1 MRRVHV
7 QTVSFANIAITIA
20 LGIACAILFW
30 QGRAQFE
37 ALQQATEA
45 YISCESDAQQMQDR
59 SDYLTE
65 QVRLV
70 TMTAKPEYIDS
81 YFSMANSNEEFDEAF
96 ADLKS
101 RFEGTDAY
109 ESLRTAM
116 DESNELMN
124 TEFYAMRLICEA
136 NGIDPSPW
144 PEIASCQISDEDSR
158 TSHDSMIYEAQNLVS
173 DSKYQEAKD
182 SINSH
187 TSDCIAKVTDATIG
201 SQNRAASVFDGIYGT
216 IEACVAIYIALTLV
230 ICALVRRAIVKPLLS
245 FGDSIKANQLFP
257 VQGAGELQVLAE
269 TYNRVFTENEATH
282 MVVKHQAEHDPLASC
297 YLVTFDEG
305 YADKVE
311 AAIEGHMKVSTRAEI
326 TTASLADQ
334 GLVVICDSMEQA
346 IQSVNVIAP
355 EHLELHFDGAFE
367 QLGAIRNAGAIFVGE
382 WTPEAVGDYVAGPN
396 HTLPTGGTARYASP
410 LSTDEFV
417 KHSSVIQYSAK
428 SLAND
433 ADAVIAIAR
442 HEGLWAHAR
451 SVELRKALVE
461 TGDIY
466 GLDGADE

>member
-20 LGIACAILFW
+20 LAIVCAILFW
-30 QGRAQFE
+30 QGRAQFNV
-37 ALQQATEA
+37 LQQATEA
-45 YISCESDAQQMQDR
+45 YISCENDAQQVQDR
-59 SDYLTE
+59 SDHLTE

-70 TMTAKPEYIDS
+70 TMTAKPEYIDN

-136 NGIDPSPW
+136 NDIDPSPW
-144 PEIASCQISDEDSR
+144 PEIASCQISDDDSR
-158 TSHDSMIYEAQNLVS
+158 TSHDSMIYKAQNLVS

-187 TSDCIAKVTDATIG
+187 TTDCIAKVTDATIG
-201 SQNRAASVFDGIYGT
+201 SQDRAASIFDGIYGT
-216 IEACVAIYIALTLV
+216 IEACIAIYIALTLI
-230 ICALVRRAIVKPLLS
+230 ICALVRRAVVKPLLS

-282 MVVKHQAEHDPLASC
+282 MVVKHQAEHDPLTDLLNRGS
-297 YLVTFDEG
+297 FDKALKLHNDG
-305 YADKVE
+305 KHDFAL
-311 AAIEGHMKVSTRAEI
+311 I
-326 TTASLADQ
+326 LADVDQ
-334 GLVVICDSMEQA
+334 FKSINDTFG
-346 IQSVNVIAP
+346 
-355 EHLELHFDGAFE
+355 H
-367 QLGAIRNAGAIFVGE
+367 
-382 WTPEAVGDYVAGPN
+382 AVGDQVLKRVSSLLQVAFRSTDFVCRIGGDEFAVIMVDVTSDLQYTIQEKIDFVNTELSKPIDGMPQVS
-396 HTLPTGGTARYASP
+396 LSAGTAFADRPDPGDSIY
-410 LSTDEFV
+410 
-417 KHSSVIQYSAK
+417 K
-428 SLAND
+428 D
-433 ADAVIAIAR
+433 ADDALY
-442 HEGLWAHAR
+442 HTKENGR
-451 SVELRKALVE
+451 SSCSFFGEF
-461 TGDIY
+461 
-466 GLDGADE
+466 

>member
-20 LGIACAILFW
+20 LAIVCAILFW
-30 QGRAQFE
+30 QGRAQFNV
-37 ALQQATEA
+37 LQQATEA

-136 NGIDPSPW
+136 NDIDPSPW

-158 TSHDSMIYEAQNLVS
+158 ASHDSMIYKAQNLVS

-187 TSDCIAKVTDATIG
+187 TADCIAKVTDATTG
-201 SQNRAASVFDGIYGT
+201 SQDRAASIFDGIYGT
-216 IEACVAIYIALTLV
+216 IEACIAIYIALTLI
-230 ICALVRRAIVKPLLS
+230 ICALVRRAVVKPLLS

-282 MVVKHQAEHDPLASC
+282 MIVKHQAEHDPLTDLLNRGS
-297 YLVTFDEG
+297 FDKALKFHDDG
-305 YADKVE
+305 KHDFALILTDV
-311 AAIEGHMKVSTRAEI
+311 
-326 TTASLADQ
+326 DQ
-334 GLVVICDSMEQA
+334 FK
-346 IQSVNVIAP
+346 SVNDTYG
-355 EHLELHFDGAFE
+355 H
-367 QLGAIRNAGAIFVGE
+367 
-382 WTPEAVGDYVAGPN
+382 AVGDQVLKRVSSLLQVAF
-396 HTLPTGGTARYASP
+396 R
-410 LSTDEFV
+410 STDFVCRIGGDEFA
-417 KHSSVIQYSAK
+417 VIMADVTSDLRYTIQEKIDFVNTELSKPIDGMPQVSLSAGAA
-428 SLAND
+428 LADRPDPGDGIYKD
-433 ADAVIAIAR
+433 ADD
-442 HEGLWAHAR
+442 
-451 SVELRKALVE
+451 ALYHTKE
-461 TGDIY
+461 NGRGSCSFY
-466 GLDGADE
+466 GEF

>member
-20 LGIACAILFW
+20 LAIVCAILFW
-30 QGRAQFE
+30 QGRAQFNV
-37 ALQQATEA
+37 LQQATEA
-45 YISCESDAQQMQDR
+45 YISCENDAQQVQDR
-59 SDYLTE
+59 SDHLTE

-70 TMTAKPEYIDS
+70 TMTAKPEYIDN

-136 NGIDPSPW
+136 NDIDPSPW
-144 PEIASCQISDEDSR
+144 PEIASCQISDDDSR
-158 TSHDSMIYEAQNLVS
+158 TSHDSMIYKAQNLVS

-187 TSDCIAKVTDATIG
+187 TTDCIAKVTDATIG
-201 SQNRAASVFDGIYGT
+201 SQDRAASIFDGIYGT
-216 IEACVAIYIALTLV
+216 IEACIAIYIALTLI
-230 ICALVRRAIVKPLLS
+230 ICALVRRAVVKPLLS

-282 MVVKHQAEHDPLASC
+282 MIVKHQAEHDPLTDLLNRGS
-297 YLVTFDEG
+297 FDK
-305 YADKVE
+305 ALKFHDDSKHDFALILTDV
-311 AAIEGHMKVSTRAEI
+311 
-326 TTASLADQ
+326 DQ
-334 GLVVICDSMEQA
+334 FK
-346 IQSVNVIAP
+346 SVNDTYG
-355 EHLELHFDGAFE
+355 H
-367 QLGAIRNAGAIFVGE
+367 
-382 WTPEAVGDYVAGPN
+382 AVGDQVLKRVSSLLQVAFRSTDFVCRIGGDEFAVIMVDVTSDLRYTIQEKIDFVNTELSKPIDGMPQVS
-396 HTLPTGGTARYASP
+396 LSAGTAFADRPDPGDSIY
-410 LSTDEFV
+410 
-417 KHSSVIQYSAK
+417 K
-428 SLAND
+428 D
-433 ADAVIAIAR
+433 ADDALY
-442 HEGLWAHAR
+442 HTKENGR
-451 SVELRKALVE
+451 SSCSFFGEF
-461 TGDIY
+461 
-466 GLDGADE
+466 

>member
-20 LGIACAILFW
+20 LAIVCAILFW
-30 QGRAQFE
+30 QGRAQFNV
-37 ALQQATEA
+37 LQQATEA
-45 YISCESDAQQMQDR
+45 YISCENDAQQVQDR
-59 SDYLTE
+59 SDHLTE

-70 TMTAKPEYIDS
+70 TMTAKPEYIDN

-136 NGIDPSPW
+136 NDIDPSPW
-144 PEIASCQISDEDSR
+144 PEIASCQISDDDSR
-158 TSHDSMIYEAQNLVS
+158 TSHDSMIYKAQNLVS

-187 TSDCIAKVTDATIG
+187 TTDCIAKVTDATIG
-201 SQNRAASVFDGIYGT
+201 SQDRAASIFDGIYGT
-216 IEACVAIYIALTLV
+216 IEACIAIYIALTSI
-230 ICALVRRAIVKPLLS
+230 ICALVRRAVVKPLLS

-282 MVVKHQAEHDPLASC
+282 MVVKHQAEHDPLTDLLNRGS
-297 YLVTFDEG
+297 FDKALKLHNDG
-305 YADKVE
+305 KHDFAL
-311 AAIEGHMKVSTRAEI
+311 I
-326 TTASLADQ
+326 LADVDQ
-334 GLVVICDSMEQA
+334 FKSINDTFG
-346 IQSVNVIAP
+346 
-355 EHLELHFDGAFE
+355 H
-367 QLGAIRNAGAIFVGE
+367 
-382 WTPEAVGDYVAGPN
+382 AVGDQVLKRVSSLLQVAFRSTDFVCRIGGDEFAVIMVDVTSDLRYTIQEKIDFVNTELSKPIDGMPQVS
-396 HTLPTGGTARYASP
+396 LSAGTAFADRPDPGDSIY
-410 LSTDEFV
+410 
-417 KHSSVIQYSAK
+417 K
-428 SLAND
+428 D
-433 ADAVIAIAR
+433 ADDALY
-442 HEGLWAHAR
+442 HTKENGR
-451 SVELRKALVE
+451 SSCSFFGEF
-461 TGDIY
+461 
-466 GLDGADE
+466 

>member
-20 LGIACAILFW
+20 LAIVCAILFW
-30 QGRAQFE
+30 QGRAQFNV
-37 ALQQATEA
+37 LQQATEA
-45 YISCESDAQQMQDR
+45 YISCENDAQQMQDK

-136 NGIDPSPW
+136 NDIDPSPW
-144 PEIASCQISDEDSR
+144 PEIASCQISNEDSR
-158 TSHDSMIYEAQNLVS
+158 ISHDSMIYKAQNLVS

-182 SINSH
+182 SISSH
-187 TSDCIAKVTDATIG
+187 TADCIAKVTDATTG
-201 SQNRAASVFDGIYGT
+201 SQDRAASIFDGIYGT
-216 IEACVAIYIALTLV
+216 IEACIAIYIALTLI
-230 ICALVRRAIVKPLLS
+230 ICALVRRAVVKPLLS

-282 MVVKHQAEHDPLASC
+282 MIVKHQAEHDPLTDLLNRGSFDKALKFHDDGKHDFALILTDVDQFKSIND
-297 YLVTFDEG
+297 TF
-305 YADKVE
+305 
-311 AAIEGHMKVSTRAEI
+311 GH
-326 TTASLADQ
+326 
-334 GLVVICDSMEQA
+334 
-346 IQSVNVIAP
+346 
-355 EHLELHFDGAFE
+355 
-367 QLGAIRNAGAIFVGE
+367 
-382 WTPEAVGDYVAGPN
+382 AVGDQVLKRVSSLLQVAFRSTDFVCRIGGDEFAVIMVDVTSDLRYTIQEKIDFVNTELSKPIDGMPQVS
-396 HTLPTGGTARYASP
+396 LSAGTAFADRPDPGDSIY
-410 LSTDEFV
+410 
-417 KHSSVIQYSAK
+417 K
-428 SLAND
+428 D
-433 ADAVIAIAR
+433 ADDALY
-442 HEGLWAHAR
+442 HTKENGR
-451 SVELRKALVE
+451 SSCSFFGEF
-461 TGDIY
+461 
-466 GLDGADE
+466 

>member
-20 LGIACAILFW
+20 LAIVCAILFW
-30 QGRAQFE
+30 QGRAQFNV
-37 ALQQATEA
+37 LQQATEA
-45 YISCESDAQQMQDR
+45 YISCENDAQQVQDR
-59 SDYLTE
+59 SDHLTE

-70 TMTAKPEYIDS
+70 TMTAKPEYIDN

-136 NGIDPSPW
+136 NDIDPSPW
-144 PEIASCQISDEDSR
+144 PEIASCQISDDDSR
-158 TSHDSMIYEAQNLVS
+158 TSHDSMIYKAQNLVS

-187 TSDCIAKVTDATIG
+187 TTDCIAKVTDATIG
-201 SQNRAASVFDGIYGT
+201 SQDRAASIFDGIYGT
-216 IEACVAIYIALTLV
+216 IEACIAIYIALTLI
-230 ICALVRRAIVKPLLS
+230 ICALVRRAVVKPLLS

-282 MVVKHQAEHDPLASC
+282 MIVKHQAEHDPLTDLLNRGS
-297 YLVTFDEG
+297 FDKALKLHNDG
-305 YADKVE
+305 KHDFAL
-311 AAIEGHMKVSTRAEI
+311 I
-326 TTASLADQ
+326 LADVDQ
-334 GLVVICDSMEQA
+334 FKSINDTFG
-346 IQSVNVIAP
+346 
-355 EHLELHFDGAFE
+355 H
-367 QLGAIRNAGAIFVGE
+367 
-382 WTPEAVGDYVAGPN
+382 AVGDQVLKRVSSLLQVAFRSADFVCRIGGDEFAVIMVDVTSDLRYTIQEKIDFVNTELSKPIDGMPQVS
-396 HTLPTGGTARYASP
+396 LSAGTAFADRPDPGDSIY
-410 LSTDEFV
+410 
-417 KHSSVIQYSAK
+417 K
-428 SLAND
+428 D
-433 ADAVIAIAR
+433 ADDALY
-442 HEGLWAHAR
+442 HTKENGR
-451 SVELRKALVE
+451 SSCSFFGEF
-461 TGDIY
+461 
-466 GLDGADE
+466 

>member
-7 QTVSFANIAITIA
+7 QTVSFTSIAITIA
-20 LGIACAILFW
+20 LGIVCAILFW
-30 QGRAQFE
+30 QGRAQFNV
-37 ALQQATEA
+37 LQQATKA
-45 YISCESDAQQMQDR
+45 YISCENDVQQLQDR

-81 YFSMANSNEEFDEAF
+81 YFSKANDDERFDEAF
-96 ADLKS
+96 ADLES

-124 TEFYAMRLICEA
+124 TEYYAMRLICEA
-136 NGIDPSPW
+136 NGIDPSSW

-182 SINSH
+182 SINRN
-187 TSDCIAKVTDATIG
+187 TNDCIAKVTDATIG

-216 IEACVAIYIALTLV
+216 IEACIAIYIALTLALY
-230 ICALVRRAIVKPLLS
+230 ALVRRAVVKPLLS

-282 MVVKHQAEHDPLASC
+282 MVVKHQAEHDPLTDLLNRGS
-297 YLVTFDEG
+297 FDKALKFHDDG
-305 YADKVE
+305 KHDFAL
-311 AAIEGHMKVSTRAEI
+311 I
-326 TTASLADQ
+326 LADVDQ
-334 GLVVICDSMEQA
+334 FK
-346 IQSVNVIAP
+346 SVNDTFG
-355 EHLELHFDGAFE
+355 H
-367 QLGAIRNAGAIFVGE
+367 
-382 WTPEAVGDYVAGPN
+382 AVGDQVLKRVSSLLQVAFRN
-396 HTLPTGGTARYASP
+396 TDFVCRIGG
-410 LSTDEFV
+410 DEFAV
-417 KHSSVIQYSAK
+417 VMVDATSNLQYVIQEKIDFVNKELSKPIDGMPQVSVSAGAAFADRPDSSDSIYK
-428 SLAND
+428 D
-433 ADAVIAIAR
+433 ADD
-442 HEGLWAHAR
+442 
-451 SVELRKALVE
+451 ALYHTKE
-461 TGDIY
+461 NGRGGCSFY
-466 GLDGADE
+466 DEF

>member
-20 LGIACAILFW
+20 LAIVCAILFW
-30 QGRAQFE
+30 QGRAQFNV
-37 ALQQATEA
+37 LQQATEA
-45 YISCESDAQQMQDR
+45 YISCENDAQQVQDR
-59 SDYLTE
+59 SDRLTE

-70 TMTAKPEYIDS
+70 TMTAKPEYIDN

-136 NGIDPSPW
+136 NDIDPSPW
-144 PEIASCQISDEDSR
+144 PEIASCQISDDDSR
-158 TSHDSMIYEAQNLVS
+158 TSHDSMIYKAQNLVS

-187 TSDCIAKVTDATIG
+187 TTDCIAKVTDATIG
-201 SQNRAASVFDGIYGT
+201 NQNRAASVFDGIYGT

-230 ICALVRRAIVKPLLS
+230 ICALVRRAVVKPLLS

-282 MVVKHQAEHDPLASC
+282 MVVKHQAEHDPLTDLLNRGS
-297 YLVTFDEG
+297 FDKALKLHDDG
-305 YADKVE
+305 KHDFAL
-311 AAIEGHMKVSTRAEI
+311 I
-326 TTASLADQ
+326 LADVDQ
-334 GLVVICDSMEQA
+334 FK
-346 IQSVNVIAP
+346 SVNDTFG
-355 EHLELHFDGAFE
+355 H
-367 QLGAIRNAGAIFVGE
+367 
-382 WTPEAVGDYVAGPN
+382 AVGDQVLKRVSSLLQVAFRN
-396 HTLPTGGTARYASP
+396 TDFVCRIGG
-410 LSTDEFV
+410 DEFA
-417 KHSSVIQYSAK
+417 VIMVDATSDLRHIIQEKIDFVNTELSKPIDGMPQVSLSAGAVFADRPDPGDSIYK
-428 SLAND
+428 D
-433 ADAVIAIAR
+433 ADD
-442 HEGLWAHAR
+442 
-451 SVELRKALVE
+451 ALYHTKE
-461 TGDIY
+461 NGR
-466 GLDGADE
+466 GGCSFFGEF

>member
-20 LGIACAILFW
+20 LAIVCAILFW
-30 QGRAQFE
+30 QGRAQFNV
-37 ALQQATEA
+37 LQQATEA
-45 YISCESDAQQMQDR
+45 YISCENDAQQVQDR
-59 SDYLTE
+59 SDHLTE

-70 TMTAKPEYIDS
+70 TMTAKPEYIDN

-136 NGIDPSPW
+136 NDIDPSPW
-144 PEIASCQISDEDSR
+144 PEIASCQISDDDSR
-158 TSHDSMIYEAQNLVS
+158 TSHDSMIYKAQNLVS

-187 TSDCIAKVTDATIG
+187 TTDCIAKVTDATIG
-201 SQNRAASVFDGIYGT
+201 SQDRAASIFDGIYGT
-216 IEACVAIYIALTLV
+216 IEACIAIYIALTLI
-230 ICALVRRAIVKPLLS
+230 ICALVRRAVVKPLLS

-282 MVVKHQAEHDPLASC
+282 MVVKHQAEHDPLTDLLNRGS
-297 YLVTFDEG
+297 FDKALKLHNDG
-305 YADKVE
+305 KHDFAL
-311 AAIEGHMKVSTRAEI
+311 I
-326 TTASLADQ
+326 LADVDQ
-334 GLVVICDSMEQA
+334 FKSINDTFG
-346 IQSVNVIAP
+346 
-355 EHLELHFDGAFE
+355 H
-367 QLGAIRNAGAIFVGE
+367 
-382 WTPEAVGDYVAGPN
+382 AVGDQVLKRVSSLLQVAFRSTDFVCRIGGDEFAVIMVDVTSDLRYTIQEKIDFVNTELSKPIDGM
-396 HTLPTGGTARYASP
+396 LQVSLSAGTAFADRPDPGDSIY
-410 LSTDEFV
+410 
-417 KHSSVIQYSAK
+417 K
-428 SLAND
+428 D
-433 ADAVIAIAR
+433 ADD
-442 HEGLWAHAR
+442 
-451 SVELRKALVE
+451 ALYHTKE
-461 TGDIY
+461 NGRGSCSFY
-466 GLDGADE
+466 GEF

>member
-20 LGIACAILFW
+20 LAIVCAILFW
-30 QGRAQFE
+30 QGRAQFNV
-37 ALQQATEA
+37 LQQATEA
-45 YISCESDAQQMQDR
+45 YISCENDAQQVQDR
-59 SDYLTE
+59 SDHLTE

-70 TMTAKPEYIDS
+70 TMTAKPEYIDN

-136 NGIDPSPW
+136 NDIDPSPW
-144 PEIASCQISDEDSR
+144 PEIASCQISDDDSR
-158 TSHDSMIYEAQNLVS
+158 TSHDSMIYKAQNLVS

-187 TSDCIAKVTDATIG
+187 TTDCIAKVTDATIG
-201 SQNRAASVFDGIYGT
+201 SQDRAASIFDGIYGT
-216 IEACVAIYIALTLV
+216 IEACIAIYIALTLI
-230 ICALVRRAIVKPLLS
+230 ICALVRRAVVKPLLS

-282 MVVKHQAEHDPLASC
+282 MVVKHQAEHDPLTDLLNRGS
-297 YLVTFDEG
+297 FDKALKLHNDG
-305 YADKVE
+305 KHDFAL
-311 AAIEGHMKVSTRAEI
+311 I
-326 TTASLADQ
+326 LADVDQ
-334 GLVVICDSMEQA
+334 FKSINDTFG
-346 IQSVNVIAP
+346 
-355 EHLELHFDGAFE
+355 H
-367 QLGAIRNAGAIFVGE
+367 
-382 WTPEAVGDYVAGPN
+382 AVGDQVLKRVSSLLQVAFRSTDFVCRIGGDEFAVIMVDVTSDLRYTIQEKIDFVNTELSKPIDGMPQVS
-396 HTLPTGGTARYASP
+396 LSAGTAFADRPDPGDSIY
-410 LSTDEFV
+410 
-417 KHSSVIQYSAK
+417 K
-428 SLAND
+428 D
-433 ADAVIAIAR
+433 ADD
-442 HEGLWAHAR
+442 
-451 SVELRKALVE
+451 ALYHTKE
-461 TGDIY
+461 NGRGSCSFY
-466 GLDGADE
+466 GEF

>member
-20 LGIACAILFW
+20 LAIVCAILFW
-30 QGRAQFE
+30 QGRAQFNV
-37 ALQQATEA
+37 LQQATEA
-45 YISCESDAQQMQDR
+45 YISCENDAQQVQDR
-59 SDYLTE
+59 SDHLTE

-70 TMTAKPEYIDS
+70 TMTAKPEYIDN

-136 NGIDPSPW
+136 NDIDPSPW
-144 PEIASCQISDEDSR
+144 PEIASCQISDDDLR
-158 TSHDSMIYEAQNLVS
+158 TSHDSMIYKAQNLVS

-187 TSDCIAKVTDATIG
+187 TTDCIAKVTDATIG
-201 SQNRAASVFDGIYGT
+201 SQDRAASIFDGIYGT
-216 IEACVAIYIALTLV
+216 IEACIAIYIALTLI
-230 ICALVRRAIVKPLLS
+230 ICALVRRAVVKPLLS

-282 MVVKHQAEHDPLASC
+282 MIVKHQAEHDPLTDLLNRGS
-297 YLVTFDEG
+297 FDKALKFHDDG
-305 YADKVE
+305 KHDFALILTDV
-311 AAIEGHMKVSTRAEI
+311 
-326 TTASLADQ
+326 DQ
-334 GLVVICDSMEQA
+334 FK
-346 IQSVNVIAP
+346 SVNDTYG
-355 EHLELHFDGAFE
+355 H
-367 QLGAIRNAGAIFVGE
+367 
-382 WTPEAVGDYVAGPN
+382 AVGDQVLKRVSSLLQVAF
-396 HTLPTGGTARYASP
+396 R
-410 LSTDEFV
+410 STDFVCRIGGDEFAV
-417 KHSSVIQYSAK
+417 IMADVTSDLQYTIQEKIDFVNTELSKPIDGMPQVSLSSAAAFADRPDPGDSIYK
-428 SLAND
+428 D
-433 ADAVIAIAR
+433 ADD
-442 HEGLWAHAR
+442 
-451 SVELRKALVE
+451 ALYHTKE
-461 TGDIY
+461 NGR
-466 GLDGADE
+466 GSCSFFGEF

>member
-20 LGIACAILFW
+20 LAIVCAILFW
-30 QGRAQFE
+30 QGRAQFNV
-37 ALQQATEA
+37 LQQATEA
-45 YISCESDAQQMQDR
+45 YISCENDAQQVQDR
-59 SDYLTE
+59 SDRLTE

-70 TMTAKPEYIDS
+70 TMTAKPEYIDN

-136 NGIDPSPW
+136 NDIDPSPW
-144 PEIASCQISDEDSR
+144 PKIASCQISDDDSR
-158 TSHDSMIYEAQNLVS
+158 TSHDSMIYKAQNLVS

-187 TSDCIAKVTDATIG
+187 TTDCIAKVTDATIG
-201 SQNRAASVFDGIYGT
+201 SQDRAASIFDGIYGT
-216 IEACVAIYIALTLV
+216 IEACIAIYIALTLI
-230 ICALVRRAIVKPLLS
+230 ICALVRRAVVKPLLS

-282 MVVKHQAEHDPLASC
+282 MIVKHQAEHDPLTDLLNRGS
-297 YLVTFDEG
+297 FDK
-305 YADKVE
+305 ALKFHDDSKHDFALILTDV
-311 AAIEGHMKVSTRAEI
+311 
-326 TTASLADQ
+326 DQ
-334 GLVVICDSMEQA
+334 FK
-346 IQSVNVIAP
+346 SVNDTYG
-355 EHLELHFDGAFE
+355 H
-367 QLGAIRNAGAIFVGE
+367 
-382 WTPEAVGDYVAGPN
+382 AVGDQVLKRVSSLLQVAFRSTDFVCRIGGDEFAVIMVDVTSDLRYTIQEKIDFVNTELSKPIDGMPQVS
-396 HTLPTGGTARYASP
+396 LSAGTAFADRPDPGDSIY
-410 LSTDEFV
+410 
-417 KHSSVIQYSAK
+417 K
-428 SLAND
+428 D
-433 ADAVIAIAR
+433 ADDALY
-442 HEGLWAHAR
+442 HTKENGR
-451 SVELRKALVE
+451 SSCSFFGEF
-461 TGDIY
+461 
-466 GLDGADE
+466 

>member
-20 LGIACAILFW
+20 LAIVCAILFW
-30 QGRAQFE
+30 QGRAQFNV
-37 ALQQATEA
+37 LQQATEA
-45 YISCESDAQQMQDR
+45 YISCENDAQQVQDR
-59 SDYLTE
+59 SDRLTE

-70 TMTAKPEYIDS
+70 TMTAKPEYIDN

-136 NGIDPSPW
+136 NDIDPSPW
-144 PEIASCQISDEDSR
+144 PEIASCQISDDDSR
-158 TSHDSMIYEAQNLVS
+158 TSHDSMIYKAQNLVS

-187 TSDCIAKVTDATIG
+187 TTDCIAKVTDATIG
-201 SQNRAASVFDGIYGT
+201 SQDRAASIFDGIYGT
-216 IEACVAIYIALTLV
+216 IEACIAIYIALTLI
-230 ICALVRRAIVKPLLS
+230 ICALVRRAVVKPLLS

-282 MVVKHQAEHDPLASC
+282 MIVKHQAEHDPLTDLLNRGS
-297 YLVTFDEG
+297 FDK
-305 YADKVE
+305 ALKFHDDSKHDFALILTDV
-311 AAIEGHMKVSTRAEI
+311 
-326 TTASLADQ
+326 DQ
-334 GLVVICDSMEQA
+334 FK
-346 IQSVNVIAP
+346 SVNDTYG
-355 EHLELHFDGAFE
+355 H
-367 QLGAIRNAGAIFVGE
+367 
-382 WTPEAVGDYVAGPN
+382 AVGDQVLKRVSSLLQVAFRSTDFVCRIGGDEFAVIMVDVTSDLRYTIQEKIDFVNTELSKPIDGMPQVS
-396 HTLPTGGTARYASP
+396 LSAGTAFADRPDPGDSIY
-410 LSTDEFV
+410 
-417 KHSSVIQYSAK
+417 K
-428 SLAND
+428 D
-433 ADAVIAIAR
+433 ADDALY
-442 HEGLWAHAR
+442 HTKENGR
-451 SVELRKALVE
+451 SSCSFFGEF
-461 TGDIY
+461 
-466 GLDGADE
+466 

>member
-7 QTVSFANIAITIA
+7 QTVSFANTAITLA

-37 ALQQATEA
+37 VLQQATEA
-45 YISCESDAQQMQDR
+45 YISCENDAQQMQDR

-81 YFSMANSNEEFDEAF
+81 YFSMANDNEQFDEAF

-116 DESNELMN
+116 DESDELMN

-158 TSHDSMIYEAQNLVS
+158 TSHDSMIYKAQNLVS

-269 TYNRVFTENEATH
+269 TYNRVFTENETTH
-282 MVVKHQAEHDPLASC
+282 LLNRGSFDKALKLHDDGEHDFAL
-297 YLVTFDEG
+297 
-305 YADKVE
+305 
-311 AAIEGHMKVSTRAEI
+311 I
-326 TTASLADQ
+326 LADVD
-334 GLVVICDSMEQA
+334 LFK
-346 IQSVNVIAP
+346 SVNDTFG
-355 EHLELHFDGAFE
+355 H
-367 QLGAIRNAGAIFVGE
+367 
-382 WTPEAVGDYVAGPN
+382 AVGDQILKRVSSLLQVAFRN
-396 HTLPTGGTARYASP
+396 TDFVCRIGG
-410 LSTDEFV
+410 DEFA
-417 KHSSVIQYSAK
+417 VIMADVTSDLQYVVQEKIDFVNKELSKPIDGMPQVTLSAGAAF
-428 SLAND
+428 ANRSNHGDNIYKD
-433 ADAVIAIAR
+433 ADD
-442 HEGLWAHAR
+442 
-451 SVELRKALVE
+451 ALYHTKE
-461 TGDIY
+461 SGRGGCSFY
-466 GLDGADE
+466 SKF

>member
-20 LGIACAILFW
+20 LAIVCAILFW
-30 QGRAQFE
+30 QGRAQFNV
-37 ALQQATEA
+37 LQQATEA
-45 YISCESDAQQMQDR
+45 YISCENDAQQVQDR
-59 SDYLTE
+59 SDRLTE

-70 TMTAKPEYIDS
+70 TMTAKPEYIDN

-136 NGIDPSPW
+136 NDIDPSPW
-144 PEIASCQISDEDSR
+144 PEIASCQISDDDSR
-158 TSHDSMIYEAQNLVS
+158 TSHDSMIYKAQNLVS

-187 TSDCIAKVTDATIG
+187 TTDCIAKVTDATIG
-201 SQNRAASVFDGIYGT
+201 SQDRAASIFDGIYGT
-216 IEACVAIYIALTLV
+216 IEACIAIYIALTLI
-230 ICALVRRAIVKPLLS
+230 ICALVRRAVVKPLLS

-282 MVVKHQAEHDPLASC
+282 MIVKHQAEHDPLTDLLNRGS
-297 YLVTFDEG
+297 FDK
-305 YADKVE
+305 ALKFHDDSKHDFALILTDV
-311 AAIEGHMKVSTRAEI
+311 
-326 TTASLADQ
+326 DQ
-334 GLVVICDSMEQA
+334 FK
-346 IQSVNVIAP
+346 SVNDTYG
-355 EHLELHFDGAFE
+355 H
-367 QLGAIRNAGAIFVGE
+367 
-382 WTPEAVGDYVAGPN
+382 AVGDQVLKRVSSLLQVAFRSTDFVCRIGGDEFAVIMVDVTSDLRYTIQEKIDFVNTELSKPIDGMPQV
-396 HTLPTGGTARYASP
+396 LLSAGTAFADRPDPGDSIY
-410 LSTDEFV
+410 
-417 KHSSVIQYSAK
+417 K
-428 SLAND
+428 D
-433 ADAVIAIAR
+433 ADDALY
-442 HEGLWAHAR
+442 HTKENGR
-451 SVELRKALVE
+451 SSCSFFGEF
-461 TGDIY
+461 
-466 GLDGADE
+466 

>member
-20 LGIACAILFW
+20 LAIVCAILFW
-30 QGRAQFE
+30 QGRAQFNV
-37 ALQQATEA
+37 LQQATEA
-45 YISCESDAQQMQDR
+45 YISCENDAQQVQDR
-59 SDYLTE
+59 SDHLTE

-70 TMTAKPEYIDS
+70 TMTAKPEYIDN

-136 NGIDPSPW
+136 NDIDPSPW
-144 PEIASCQISDEDSR
+144 PEIASCQISDDDSR
-158 TSHDSMIYEAQNLVS
+158 TSHDSMIYKAQNLVS

-187 TSDCIAKVTDATIG
+187 TTDCIAKVTDATIG
-201 SQNRAASVFDGIYGT
+201 SQDRAASIFDGIYGT
-216 IEACVAIYIALTLV
+216 IEACIAIYIALTLI
-230 ICALVRRAIVKPLLS
+230 ICALVRRAVVKPLLS

-282 MVVKHQAEHDPLASC
+282 MIVKHQAEHDPLTDLLNRGS
-297 YLVTFDEG
+297 FDKALKLHNDG
-305 YADKVE
+305 KHDFAL
-311 AAIEGHMKVSTRAEI
+311 I
-326 TTASLADQ
+326 LADVDQ
-334 GLVVICDSMEQA
+334 FKSINDTFG
-346 IQSVNVIAP
+346 
-355 EHLELHFDGAFE
+355 H
-367 QLGAIRNAGAIFVGE
+367 
-382 WTPEAVGDYVAGPN
+382 AVGDQVLKRVSSLLQVAFRSTDFVCRIGGDEFAVIMVDVTSDLRYTIQEKIDFVNTELSKPIDGMPQVS
-396 HTLPTGGTARYASP
+396 LSAGTAFADRPDPGDSIY
-410 LSTDEFV
+410 
-417 KHSSVIQYSAK
+417 K
-428 SLAND
+428 D
-433 ADAVIAIAR
+433 ADDALY
-442 HEGLWAHAR
+442 HTKENGR
-451 SVELRKALVE
+451 SSCSFFGEF
-461 TGDIY
+461 
-466 GLDGADE
+466 

>member
-7 QTVSFANIAITIA
+7 QTVSFTSIAITLA
-20 LGIACAILFW
+20 LGIVCAILFW

-37 ALQQATEA
+37 VLQRATEA
-45 YISCESDAQQMQDR
+45 YISCENDAQQMQDR

-81 YFSMANSNEEFDEAF
+81 YFSMANDNEQFDEAF

-101 RFEGTDAY
+101 QFEGTDAY

-116 DESNELMN
+116 NESNELMN

-187 TSDCIAKVTDATIG
+187 TSDCITKVADATIG

-216 IEACVAIYIALTLV
+216 IEACIAIYIALTLA
-230 ICALVRRAIVKPLLS
+230 IYALVRRAVVKPLLS

-282 MVVKHQAEHDPLASC
+282 MIVKHQAEHDPLTDLLNRGS
-297 YLVTFDEG
+297 FDK
-305 YADKVE
+305 A
-311 AAIEGHMKVSTRAEI
+311 
-326 TTASLADQ
+326 
-334 GLVVICDSMEQA
+334 
-346 IQSVNVIAP
+346 
-355 EHLELHFDGAFE
+355 LELHSDSKHDFALILADVDQFKSVNDTFGH
-367 QLGAIRNAGAIFVGE
+367 
-382 WTPEAVGDYVAGPN
+382 AVGDQVLKRVSSLLQEAFRN
-396 HTLPTGGTARYASP
+396 TDFVCRIGG
-410 LSTDEFV
+410 DEFA
-417 KHSSVIQYSAK
+417 VIMADATSDLQYVVQEKIDFVNKELSKPIDGMPKVTLSAGAAF
-428 SLAND
+428 ANRSNPSDSIYKD
-433 ADAVIAIAR
+433 ADD
-442 HEGLWAHAR
+442 
-451 SVELRKALVE
+451 ALYHTKE
-461 TGDIY
+461 NGRGDCSFY
-466 GLDGADE
+466 GKF

>member
-20 LGIACAILFW
+20 LAIVCAILFW
-30 QGRAQFE
+30 QGRAQFNV
-37 ALQQATEA
+37 LQQATEA
-45 YISCESDAQQMQDR
+45 YISCENDAQQVQDR
-59 SDYLTE
+59 SDRLTE

-70 TMTAKPEYIDS
+70 TMTAKPEYIDN

-136 NGIDPSPW
+136 NDIDPSPW
-144 PEIASCQISDEDSR
+144 PEIASCQISDDDSR
-158 TSHDSMIYEAQNLVS
+158 TSHDSMIYKAQNLVS

-187 TSDCIAKVTDATIG
+187 TTDCIAKVTDATIG
-201 SQNRAASVFDGIYGT
+201 SQDRAASIFDGIYGT
-216 IEACVAIYIALTLV
+216 IEACIAIYIALTLI
-230 ICALVRRAIVKPLLS
+230 ICALVRRAVVKPLLS

-282 MVVKHQAEHDPLASC
+282 MVVKHQAEHDPLTDLLNRGS
-297 YLVTFDEG
+297 FDK
-305 YADKVE
+305 ALKFHDDSKHDFALILTDV
-311 AAIEGHMKVSTRAEI
+311 
-326 TTASLADQ
+326 DQ
-334 GLVVICDSMEQA
+334 FK
-346 IQSVNVIAP
+346 SVNDTYG
-355 EHLELHFDGAFE
+355 H
-367 QLGAIRNAGAIFVGE
+367 
-382 WTPEAVGDYVAGPN
+382 AVGDQVLKRVSSLLQVAFRSTDFVCRIGGDEFAVIMVDVTSDLRYTIQEKIDFVNTELSKPIDGMPQVS
-396 HTLPTGGTARYASP
+396 LSAGTAFADRPDPGDSIY
-410 LSTDEFV
+410 
-417 KHSSVIQYSAK
+417 K
-428 SLAND
+428 D
-433 ADAVIAIAR
+433 ADDALY
-442 HEGLWAHAR
+442 HTKENGR
-451 SVELRKALVE
+451 SSCSFFGEF
-461 TGDIY
+461 
-466 GLDGADE
+466 

>member
-20 LGIACAILFW
+20 LAIVCAILFW
-30 QGRAQFE
+30 QGRAQFNV
-37 ALQQATEA
+37 LQQATEA
-45 YISCESDAQQMQDR
+45 YISCENDAQQVQDR
-59 SDYLTE
+59 SDHLTE

-70 TMTAKPEYIDS
+70 TMTAKPEYIDN

-136 NGIDPSPW
+136 NDIDPSPW
-144 PEIASCQISDEDSR
+144 PEIASCQISDDDSR
-158 TSHDSMIYEAQNLVS
+158 TSHDSMIYKAQNLVS

-187 TSDCIAKVTDATIG
+187 TTDCIAKVTDATIG
-201 SQNRAASVFDGIYGT
+201 SQDRAASIFDGIYGT
-216 IEACVAIYIALTLV
+216 IEACIAIYIALTLI
-230 ICALVRRAIVKPLLS
+230 ICALVRRAVVKPLLS

-282 MVVKHQAEHDPLASC
+282 MVVKHQAEHDPLTDLLNRGS
-297 YLVTFDEG
+297 FDKALKLHNDG
-305 YADKVE
+305 KHDFAL
-311 AAIEGHMKVSTRAEI
+311 I
-326 TTASLADQ
+326 LADVDRFKSINDTF
-334 GLVVICDSMEQA
+334 G
-346 IQSVNVIAP
+346 
-355 EHLELHFDGAFE
+355 H
-367 QLGAIRNAGAIFVGE
+367 
-382 WTPEAVGDYVAGPN
+382 AVGDQVLKRVSSLLQVAFRSTDFVCRIGGDEFAVIMVDVTSDLRYTIQEKIDFVNTELSKPIDGMPQVS
-396 HTLPTGGTARYASP
+396 LSAGTAFADRPDPGDSIY
-410 LSTDEFV
+410 
-417 KHSSVIQYSAK
+417 K
-428 SLAND
+428 D
-433 ADAVIAIAR
+433 ADD
-442 HEGLWAHAR
+442 
-451 SVELRKALVE
+451 ALYHTKE
-461 TGDIY
+461 NGRGSCSFY
-466 GLDGADE
+466 GEF

>member
-201 SQNRAASVFDGIYGT
+201 SQNRAASVFDGVYGT

-282 MVVKHQAEHDPLASC
+282 MVQTSGRARP
-297 YLVTFDEG
+297 
-305 YADKVE
+305 ADRPAQSRIV
-311 AAIEGHMKVSTRAEI
+311 R
-326 TTASLADQ
+326 Q
-334 GLVVICDSMEQA
+334 G
-346 IQSVNVIAP
+346 P
-355 EHLELHFDGAFE
+355 E
-367 QLGAIRNAGAIFVGE
+367 
-382 WTPEAVGDYVAGPN
+382 TP
-396 HTLPTGGTARYASP
+396 R
-410 LSTDEFV
+410 
-417 KHSSVIQYSAK
+417 
-428 SLAND
+428 
-433 ADAVIAIAR
+433 
-442 HEGLWAHAR
+442 
-451 SVELRKALVE
+451 
-461 TGDIY
+461 
-466 GLDGADE
+466 

>member
-20 LGIACAILFW
+20 LAIVCAILFW
-30 QGRAQFE
+30 QGRAQFNV
-37 ALQQATEA
+37 LQQATEA

-136 NGIDPSPW
+136 NDIDPSPW

-158 TSHDSMIYEAQNLVS
+158 TSHDSMIYKAQNLVS

-187 TSDCIAKVTDATIG
+187 TTDCIAKVTDATIG
-201 SQNRAASVFDGIYGT
+201 SQDRAASIFDGIYGT
-216 IEACVAIYIALTLV
+216 IEACIAIYIALTLI
-230 ICALVRRAIVKPLLS
+230 ICALVRRAVVKPLLS

-282 MVVKHQAEHDPLASC
+282 MIVKHQAEHDPLTDLLNRGS
-297 YLVTFDEG
+297 FDKALKLHNDG
-305 YADKVE
+305 KHDFAL
-311 AAIEGHMKVSTRAEI
+311 I
-326 TTASLADQ
+326 LADVDQ
-334 GLVVICDSMEQA
+334 FKSINDTFG
-346 IQSVNVIAP
+346 
-355 EHLELHFDGAFE
+355 H
-367 QLGAIRNAGAIFVGE
+367 
-382 WTPEAVGDYVAGPN
+382 AVGDQVLKRVSSLLQVAFRSTDFVCRIGGDEFAVIMVDVTSDLRYTIQEKIDFVNTELSKPIDGMPQVS
-396 HTLPTGGTARYASP
+396 LSAGTAFADRPDPGDSIY
-410 LSTDEFV
+410 
-417 KHSSVIQYSAK
+417 K
-428 SLAND
+428 D
-433 ADAVIAIAR
+433 ADDALY
-442 HEGLWAHAR
+442 HTKENGR
-451 SVELRKALVE
+451 SSCSFFGEF
-461 TGDIY
+461 
-466 GLDGADE
+466 

>member
-20 LGIACAILFW
+20 LAIVCAILFW
-30 QGRAQFE
+30 QGRAQFNV
-37 ALQQATEA
+37 LQQATEA

-136 NGIDPSPW
+136 NDIDPSPW

-158 TSHDSMIYEAQNLVS
+158 TSHDSMIYKAQNLVS

-187 TSDCIAKVTDATIG
+187 TADCIAKVTDATTG
-201 SQNRAASVFDGIYGT
+201 SQDRAASIFDGIYGT
-216 IEACVAIYIALTLV
+216 IAACIAIYIALTLI
-230 ICALVRRAIVKPLLS
+230 ICALVRRAVVKPLLS

-282 MVVKHQAEHDPLASC
+282 MVVKHQAEHDPLTDLLNRGS
-297 YLVTFDEG
+297 FDKALKFHDDG
-305 YADKVE
+305 KHDFAL
-311 AAIEGHMKVSTRAEI
+311 I
-326 TTASLADQ
+326 LADVDQ
-334 GLVVICDSMEQA
+334 FKSINDTFG
-346 IQSVNVIAP
+346 
-355 EHLELHFDGAFE
+355 H
-367 QLGAIRNAGAIFVGE
+367 
-382 WTPEAVGDYVAGPN
+382 AVGDQVLKRVSSLLQVAFRSTDFVCRIGGDEFAVIMADATSDLRYTIQEKIDFVNTELSKPIDGMPQVS
-396 HTLPTGGTARYASP
+396 LSAGTAFADRPDPGDSIYKDADDA
-410 LSTDEFV
+410 LYHTKENG
-417 KHSSVIQYSAK
+417 HSSCFFFG
-428 SLAND
+428 
-433 ADAVIAIAR
+433 
-442 HEGLWAHAR
+442 EF
-451 SVELRKALVE
+451 
-461 TGDIY
+461 
-466 GLDGADE
+466 

>member
-20 LGIACAILFW
+20 LAIVCAILFW
-30 QGRAQFE
+30 QGRAQFNV
-37 ALQQATEA
+37 LQQATEA
-45 YISCESDAQQMQDR
+45 YISCENDAQQVQDR
-59 SDYLTE
+59 SDHLTE

-70 TMTAKPEYIDS
+70 TMTAKPEYIDN

-136 NGIDPSPW
+136 NDIDPSPW
-144 PEIASCQISDEDSR
+144 PEIASCQISDDDLR
-158 TSHDSMIYEAQNLVS
+158 TSHDSMIYKAQNLVS

-187 TSDCIAKVTDATIG
+187 TTDCIAKVTDATIG
-201 SQNRAASVFDGIYGT
+201 SQDRAASIFDGIYGT
-216 IEACVAIYIALTLV
+216 IEACIAIYIALTLI
-230 ICALVRRAIVKPLLS
+230 ICALVRRAVVKPLLS

-282 MVVKHQAEHDPLASC
+282 MIVKHQAEHDPLTDLLNRGS
-297 YLVTFDEG
+297 FDKALKLHNDG
-305 YADKVE
+305 KHDFAL
-311 AAIEGHMKVSTRAEI
+311 I
-326 TTASLADQ
+326 LADVDQ
-334 GLVVICDSMEQA
+334 FKSINDTFG
-346 IQSVNVIAP
+346 
-355 EHLELHFDGAFE
+355 H
-367 QLGAIRNAGAIFVGE
+367 
-382 WTPEAVGDYVAGPN
+382 AVGDQVLKRVSSLLQVAFRSTDFVCRIGGDEFAVIMVDVTSDLRYTIQEKIDFVNTELSKPIDGMPQVS
-396 HTLPTGGTARYASP
+396 LSAGTAFADRPDPGDSIY
-410 LSTDEFV
+410 
-417 KHSSVIQYSAK
+417 K
-428 SLAND
+428 D
-433 ADAVIAIAR
+433 ADDALY
-442 HEGLWAHAR
+442 HTKENGR
-451 SVELRKALVE
+451 SSCSFFGEF
-461 TGDIY
+461 
-466 GLDGADE
+466 

>member
-20 LGIACAILFW
+20 LAIVCAILFW
-30 QGRAQFE
+30 QGRAQFNV
-37 ALQQATEA
+37 LQQATEA
-45 YISCESDAQQMQDR
+45 YISCENDAQQVQDR
-59 SDYLTE
+59 SDHLTE

-70 TMTAKPEYIDS
+70 TMTAKPEYIDN

-136 NGIDPSPW
+136 NDIDPSPW
-144 PEIASCQISDEDSR
+144 PEIASCQISDDDSR
-158 TSHDSMIYEAQNLVS
+158 TSHDSMIYKAQNLVS

-187 TSDCIAKVTDATIG
+187 TTDCIAKVTDATIG
-201 SQNRAASVFDGIYGT
+201 SQDRAASIFDGIYGT
-216 IEACVAIYIALTLV
+216 IEACIAIYIALTLI
-230 ICALVRRAIVKPLLS
+230 ICALVRRAVVKPLLS

-282 MVVKHQAEHDPLASC
+282 MIVKHQAEHDPLTDLLNRGS
-297 YLVTFDEG
+297 FDKALKFHDDG
-305 YADKVE
+305 KHDFALILTDV
-311 AAIEGHMKVSTRAEI
+311 
-326 TTASLADQ
+326 DQ
-334 GLVVICDSMEQA
+334 FK
-346 IQSVNVIAP
+346 SVNDTYG
-355 EHLELHFDGAFE
+355 H
-367 QLGAIRNAGAIFVGE
+367 
-382 WTPEAVGDYVAGPN
+382 AVGDQVLKRVSSLLQVAF
-396 HTLPTGGTARYASP
+396 R
-410 LSTDEFV
+410 STDFVCRIGGDEFA
-417 KHSSVIQYSAK
+417 VIMADVTSDLQYTIQEKIDFVNTELSKPIDGMPQVALSAGAAFADRPDPGDGIYK
-428 SLAND
+428 D
-433 ADAVIAIAR
+433 ADDALYHTKENGR
-442 HEGLWAHAR
+442 G
-451 SVELRKALVE
+451 SCSFFGEL
-461 TGDIY
+461 
-466 GLDGADE
+466 

>member
-20 LGIACAILFW
+20 LAIVYAILFW
-30 QGRAQFE
+30 QGRAQFNV
-37 ALQQATEA
+37 LQQATEA

-136 NGIDPSPW
+136 NDIDPSPW
-144 PEIASCQISDEDSR
+144 PEIASCQISDDDSR
-158 TSHDSMIYEAQNLVS
+158 TSHDSMIYKAQNLVS

-187 TSDCIAKVTDATIG
+187 TTDCIAKVTDATIG
-201 SQNRAASVFDGIYGT
+201 SQDRAASIFDGIYGT
-216 IEACVAIYIALTLV
+216 IEACIAIYIALTLI
-230 ICALVRRAIVKPLLS
+230 ICALVRRAVVKPLLS

-282 MVVKHQAEHDPLASC
+282 MIVKHQAEHDPLTDLLNRVS
-297 YLVTFDEG
+297 FDKALKLHNDG
-305 YADKVE
+305 KHDFAL
-311 AAIEGHMKVSTRAEI
+311 I
-326 TTASLADQ
+326 LADVDQ
-334 GLVVICDSMEQA
+334 FKSINDTFG
-346 IQSVNVIAP
+346 
-355 EHLELHFDGAFE
+355 H
-367 QLGAIRNAGAIFVGE
+367 
-382 WTPEAVGDYVAGPN
+382 AVGDQVLKRVSSLLQVAFRSTDFVCRIGGDEFAVIMVDVTSDLRYTIQEKIDFVNTELSKPIDGMPQVS
-396 HTLPTGGTARYASP
+396 LSAGTAFADRPDPGDSIY
-410 LSTDEFV
+410 
-417 KHSSVIQYSAK
+417 K
-428 SLAND
+428 D
-433 ADAVIAIAR
+433 ADDALY
-442 HEGLWAHAR
+442 HTKENGR
-451 SVELRKALVE
+451 SSCSFFGEF
-461 TGDIY
+461 
-466 GLDGADE
+466 

>member
-7 QTVSFANIAITIA
+7 QTVSFANTAITLA

-30 QGRAQFE
+30 QGQAQFE
-37 ALQQATEA
+37 VLQQANEA

-144 PEIASCQISDEDSR
+144 PEIASCQISDEDSC

-187 TSDCIAKVTDATIG
+187 TSDCIAKVTDATID

-282 MVVKHQAEHDPLASC
+282 MVVKHQAEHDPLTDLLNRGS
-297 YLVTFDEG
+297 FDKALKLHDDG
-305 YADKVE
+305 KHDFAL
-311 AAIEGHMKVSTRAEI
+311 I
-326 TTASLADQ
+326 LADVDQ
-334 GLVVICDSMEQA
+334 FK
-346 IQSVNVIAP
+346 SVNDTFG
-355 EHLELHFDGAFE
+355 H
-367 QLGAIRNAGAIFVGE
+367 
-382 WTPEAVGDYVAGPN
+382 AVGDQVLKRVSSLLQVAFRSTDFVCRIGGDEFAVIMADVTSDLRYTIQEKIDFVNTELSKPIDGMPQVS
-396 HTLPTGGTARYASP
+396 LSAGTAFADRPDPGDSIY
-410 LSTDEFV
+410 
-417 KHSSVIQYSAK
+417 K
-428 SLAND
+428 D
-433 ADAVIAIAR
+433 ADD
-442 HEGLWAHAR
+442 
-451 SVELRKALVE
+451 ALYHTKE
-461 TGDIY
+461 SGRGGCSFY
-466 GLDGADE
+466 GEF